1 VTELPSTRPGGWDD
15 PTAPVPAP
23 LALHRTQ
30 VRPAW
35 VDYNGHM
42 TEWAYLLVM
51 GDGSDA
57 FFRYIGIDEA
67 YRGSGR
73 SLYTVETH
81 IRNLREAALGDELSL
96 TLRVLG
102 VDAKRVHVAHEVR
115 LAEVDADTHADTHAD
130 ADVDADDA
138 LIATGEQLLLHV
150 DTAAARTS
158 PLPEVL
164 HQRLARIATAHAA
177 LPVPAWVGSAI
188 RTPGR
193 G

>member
-1 VTELPSTRPGGWDD
+1 MTELPSTRPGGWDD
-15 PTAPVPAP
+15 PAAPVPAP
-23 LALHRTQ
+23 LALHRTE

-67 YRGSGR
+67 YRASGR

-115 LAEVDADTHADTHAD
+115 LAAADTDTD
-130 ADVDADDA
+130 DDA

-150 DTAAARTS
+150 DTTVARTS